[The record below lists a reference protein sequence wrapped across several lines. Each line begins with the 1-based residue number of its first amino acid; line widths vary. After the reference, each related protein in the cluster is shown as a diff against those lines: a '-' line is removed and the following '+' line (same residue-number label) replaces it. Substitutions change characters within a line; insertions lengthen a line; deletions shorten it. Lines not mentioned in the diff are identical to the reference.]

1 MESVDHSMALAE
13 NDKRRS
19 LFEVLIAAE
28 LLLHAVDW
36 QQQQLL
42 TFEQQ
47 SFVVAFEVQLFY
59 IKQKIT
65 QNIKKNANK
74 LKI

>member
-1 MESVDHSMALAE
+1 MALVE

-28 LLLHAVDW
+28 LLIHAVDW
-36 QQQQLL
+36 QQRQLL

-65 QNIKKNANK
+65 QNIKKMQTK
-74 LKI
+74 LKM